1 MNLVPLKKSF
11 QGELFQDKKHLD
23 LASRDYSL
31 FKIRPQLVA
40 CPKDTQD
47 VKTLVQFAAQE
58 TRKGRHTSLT
68 ARAAGTDMT
77 GGPLND
83 SITVSFTEHFNHIK
97 ELTGTQVRV
106 EPGVYFRDL
115 EAILTTKQ
123 FLYPPYPASKD
134 LCAIGGMLANNSGGE
149 KTLAYGKTEKFVK
162 GLSVVLSDGEAH
174 TIRPLNERELNDKC
188 REHSFEG
195 HLYREL
201 FALLEKNKTL
211 IQQAKPNVSK
221 NSAGYSLWNIWDG
234 KTFDLTQLFI
244 GSQGTLGLITEAK
257 LKVIKTKPFSCL
269 TVIFLD
275 DLTPLALL
283 VTELLKHK
291 PESLESYDDKTLTIA
306 TKFWRELVRSMK
318 GNLFKMFWQ
327 FLPEIGMVIRGGIP
341 KMILLVELTD
351 ETQHRLKQKQQKLL
365 TFLAKFA
372 QRHGHIRVHPLKTAF
387 EAEKYWAIRRQSFAL
402 LHAHHPDKVTAPF
415 IDDIA
420 VLPKYLSTFLPE
432 LNTILD
438 QYKDDL
444 TYTIAG
450 HPGNGNFHIIPLMDL
465 RSARVR
471 SLIPVISD
479 QVYRLVKK
487 YQGTITA
494 EHNDGLIRTPYLE
507 MMYGSEVVDLFSQV
521 KTLFDP
527 LNIFNPNK
535 KVGSNLKENLKNI
548 AKN

>member
-1 MNLVPLKKSF
+1 MNLAPLKKSF

-23 LASRDYSL
+23 ATSRDYSV

-40 CPKDTQD
+40 CPKNTED

-58 TRKGRHTSLT
+58 TRQGRHTSVT

-77 GGPLND
+77 GGPL
-83 SITVSFTEHFNHIK
+83 SSSVVVSFTQHFNHIQ
-97 ELTGTQVRV
+97 ELKSTHVRV
-106 EPGVYFRDL
+106 QPGVYFRDL
-115 EAILTTKQ
+115 ESALSPKGL
-123 FLYPPYPASKD
+123 LYPPYPASKD

-149 KTLAYGKTEKFVK
+149 KTLAYGKSEKFVK
-162 GLSVVLSDGEAH
+162 ELSVVLSDGEVH
-174 TIRPLNERELNDKC
+174 TIRPLNEQALHEKC

-201 FALLEKNKTL
+201 FTLLEKNKAL
-211 IQQAKPNVSK
+211 IKHAKPNVSK

-244 GSQGTLGLITEAK
+244 GSQGTLGLITEATLNVVK
-257 LKVIKTKPFSCL
+257 AKPHTGL
-269 TVIFLD
+269 TVVFLD
-275 DLTPLALL
+275 DLKPLAILIN
-283 VTELLKHK
+283 ELLKHK

-318 GNLFKMFWQ
+318 GNLLRMFWQ
-327 FLPEIGMVIRGGIP
+327 FLPEIGMVMRGGIP
-341 KMILLVELTD
+341 KMVLLVELTD
-351 ETQHRLKQKQQKLL
+351 IDPHRLQQRQQKLINA
-365 TFLAKFA
+365 LALFA
-372 QRHGHIRVHPLKTAF
+372 KREGHIRVHPLKDQA

-432 LNTILD
+432 LNAILD
-438 QYKDDL
+438 HYKDDL

-465 RSARVR
+465 RKARVR

-479 QVYRLVKK
+479 QVYQLVKK
-487 YQGTITA
+487 YHGTITA
-494 EHNDGLIRTPYLE
+494 EHNDGLIRTPYLGL
-507 MMYGSEVVDLFSQV
+507 MYPPEIITLFSQV
-521 KTLFDP
+521 KQLFDP

-535 KVGSNLKENLKNI
+535 KVGGTLKENLKNI
-548 AKN
+548 AK